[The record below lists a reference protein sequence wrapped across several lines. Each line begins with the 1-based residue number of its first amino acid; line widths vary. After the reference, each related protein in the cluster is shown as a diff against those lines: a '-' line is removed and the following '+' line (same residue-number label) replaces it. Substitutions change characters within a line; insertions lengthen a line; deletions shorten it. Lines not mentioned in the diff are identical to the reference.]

1 MSLKIKMLNVYR
13 MPFTGCRSTAVHR
26 MPFTVHGRQ
35 QTVRG
40 RRIWTVQRQKNMPL
54 IGKSHAHA
62 PPPPY
67 PHPPSSPPHESAAAW
82 SALATEAVGRSPAN
96 ELYTFFFGPT
106 PFSTFLLEYLPLLIT
121 VFLPMLCVIFALLC
135 KRTRKSVGFRKLHT
149 VFNAARADVRLIKL
163 MSATKIKEA
172 RAAFA
177 TGKKASPTKGRAEEE
192 TIRARAA
199 ASVQKPGG
207 SPTPAYGYAYGS
219 STCNSSM
226 APCRSSPYYA

>member
-1 MSLKIKMLNVYR
+1 MRERFWYSCSGVGPLQIAS
-13 MPFTGCRSTAVHR
+13 RSKAR
-26 MPFTVHGRQ
+26 
-35 QTVRG
+35 
-40 RRIWTVQRQKNMPL
+40 MPL
-54 IGKSHAHA
+54 IGKSHA

-67 PHPPSSPPHESAAAW
+67 PRPPSSPTHEGIPTPPAAAW
-82 SALATEAVGRSPAN
+82 YALATEAVGRSPAN

-106 PFSTFLLEYLPLLIT
+106 PFSTFLLEYVPLLIT
-121 VFLPMLCVIFALLC
+121 VFLPMLCVIFTLLC
-135 KRTRKSVGFRKLHT
+135 KRARKSVGFRKLKT

-163 MSATKIKEA
+163 MSAKKMKEA

-192 TIRARAA
+192 TIKARA

-207 SPTPAYGYAYGS
+207 SGYAYGS

-226 APCRSSPYYA
+226 APCRSSPYHA

>member
-1 MSLKIKMLNVYR
+1 MKDFGSGVGPLQIAS
-13 MPFTGCRSTAVHR
+13 RSKAR
-26 MPFTVHGRQ
+26 
-35 QTVRG
+35 
-40 RRIWTVQRQKNMPL
+40 MPL
-54 IGKSHAHA
+54 IGKSHA

-67 PHPPSSPPHESAAAW
+67 PRPPSSPTHEGIPTPPAAAW
-82 SALATEAVGRSPAN
+82 NALATEAVGRSPAN
-96 ELYTFFFGPT
+96 DVYTLFFGPT
-106 PFSTFLLEYLPLLIT
+106 PFTTFLLEYLPLLIT
-121 VFLPMLCVIFALLC
+121 VFLPMLCVIFTLLC
-135 KRTRKSVGFRKLHT
+135 KRARKSVGFRKLKT

-163 MSATKIKEA
+163 MSAKKMKEA

-226 APCRSSPYYA
+226 APCRSSPYHA

>member
-1 MSLKIKMLNVYR
+1 
-13 MPFTGCRSTAVHR
+13 MPFTGCRSQCMGANRPCVDGEFGLSKDR
-26 MPFTVHGRQ
+26 
-35 QTVRG
+35 
-40 RRIWTVQRQKNMPL
+40 NMPL
-54 IGKSHAHA
+54 IGKSHA

-67 PHPPSSPPHESAAAW
+67 PHPPSSPPHDPAAAW

-135 KRTRKSVGFRKLHT
+135 KRARKSVGFRKLHT